1 MSEIQ
6 GFCCYGHLPGIGSDF
21 LPNPNGSTPP
31 NMETPPTGLR
41 GEEPDEDDWGSLFE
55 GLEVEENKSSS
66 SSDFGDPNKFGFWDV
81 SDLEC
86 FKKESTGI
94 LLLKH
99 NVTEQ
104 GQVQFH
110 PLR

>member
-1 MSEIQ
+1 
-6 GFCCYGHLPGIGSDF
+6 
-21 LPNPNGSTPP
+21 
-31 NMETPPTGLR
+31 METPPTGFW
-41 GEEPDEDDWGSLFE
+41 GEEPEGDDWGSFFE

-86 FKKESTGI
+86 WKKERVLWLQQHVI
-94 LLLKH
+94 
-99 NVTEQ
+99 EQ
-104 GQVQFH
+104 GQVQFR

>member
-1 MSEIQ
+1 
-6 GFCCYGHLPGIGSDF
+6 
-21 LPNPNGSTPP
+21 
-31 NMETPPTGLR
+31 METPPTGFR
-41 GEEPDEDDWGSLFE
+41 GEEPEGDDWGSLFE

-86 FKKESTGI
+86 LKKKRV

-99 NVTEQ
+99 TVTEQ
-104 GQVQFH
+104 GQVQFC

>member
-1 MSEIQ
+1 
-6 GFCCYGHLPGIGSDF
+6 
-21 LPNPNGSTPP
+21 
-31 NMETPPTGLR
+31 METPPTGLR
-41 GEEPDEDDWGSLFE
+41 GEEPDGDDWGSFFE

-86 FKKESTGI
+86 LKKESI

-104 GQVQFH
+104 GQVPFC

>member
-6 GFCCYGHLPGIGSDF
+6 GFCCYGHLPGTGSDF

-31 NMETPPTGLR
+31 NMETPPTGFR
-41 GEEPDEDDWGSLFE
+41 GEEPDGDDWGSFFE

-86 FKKESTGI
+86 LKKESI

-104 GQVQFH
+104 GQVQFC

>member
-1 MSEIQ
+1 
-6 GFCCYGHLPGIGSDF
+6 
-21 LPNPNGSTPP
+21 
-31 NMETPPTGLR
+31 METPPTGLR
-41 GEEPDEDDWGSLFE
+41 GEEPDGDDWGSFFE

-86 FKKESTGI
+86 LKKKRV

-99 NVTEQ
+99 TVTEQ
-104 GQVQFH
+104 GQVQFC